1 MDYERDMFIDD
12 SALDVEWLEQ
22 SMLMMRYSTY
32 EADKEREKD
41 LAKEAL
47 DLVKADLDRNI
58 RENPDKYG
66 IAKPTETAISNTIIS
81 QEEYKEAYHKFLDI
95 QYEYNIAK
103 SATRAVAQRKD
114 ALENLVRL
122 HGQQY
127 FAGPRVPRNLHEEVE
142 KRKNIQKRI
151 RKYVRE

>member
-1 MDYERDMFIDD
+1 MDYEKDMYIDCD
-12 SALDVEWLEQ
+12 SLDVEWLEQ

-81 QEEYKEAYHKFLDI
+81 QDEYKEAYHKFLDI

>member
-1 MDYERDMFIDD
+1 MNYEKDMFIDD

-22 SMLMMRYSTY
+22 PSLMFKYSTH
-32 EADKEREKD
+32 EAEKERERD

-66 IAKPTETAISNTIIS
+66 IAKVTETVILNTIIT
-81 QEEYKEAYHKFLDI
+81 QDEYKEAYHKFLDI

-103 SATRAVAQRKD
+103 VAVRAVAQRKD

-127 FAGPRVPRNLHEEVE
+127 FAGPRVPRNLKEEVE
-142 KRKNIQKRI
+142 KRRSIQKRI
-151 RKYVRE
+151 RTYTKK

>member
-1 MDYERDMFIDD
+1 MNYEKDMFIDD

-22 SMLMMRYSTY
+22 PSLMFKYSTY
-32 EADKEREKD
+32 EAEKEREKD

-66 IAKPTETAISNTIIS
+66 IAKVTETVILNTIIT
-81 QEEYKEAYHKFLDI
+81 QDEYKEAYHKFLDI

-103 SATRAVAQRKD
+103 VAVRAVAQRKD

-127 FAGPRVPRNLHEEVE
+127 FAGPRVPRNLKEEVE
-142 KRKNIQKRI
+142 KRRSIQKRI
-151 RKYVRE
+151 RTYTKK

>member
-1 MDYERDMFIDD
+1 MDYERDMYIDCD
-12 SALDVEWLEQ
+12 SLDVEWLEQ

-81 QEEYKEAYHKFLDI
+81 QDEYKEAYHKFLDI

>member
-1 MDYERDMFIDD
+1 MDYERDMYIDCD
-12 SALDVEWLEQ
+12 SLDVEWLEQ

-81 QEEYKEAYHKFLDI
+81 QEEYKEAYHKFLNI